1 MLRDAIDRLEEKLH
15 LVDLPSHCVDYL
27 RSLNIPE
34 DIVHDLTLCV
44 VEDWIPFGPIT
55 LLPMSKIIEQNEGV
69 SACVNNGVLALA
81 AGTDGSPIVL
91 DPRDRRMYFVEFPK
105 LSERIGLCFGTVPI
119 QHPTST
125 MTFGLRLL
133 RTLNSHVTSMQLS
146 AAGGSAR
153 VELHW
158 RVVSSPTSSRSQ
170 EWWAR
175 R

>member
-55 LLPMSKIIEQNEGV
+55 WLPMSKIIEQNEGV
-69 SACVNNGVLALA
+69 SACVNNGVVALA

-105 LSERIGLCFGTVPI
+105 LVGENWLVFWDCT
-119 QHPTST
+119 HPTPYIYDDFWTAAIEDSE
-125 MTFGLRLL
+125 FPCDFYAAQRRWRLGP
-133 RTLNSHVTSMQLS
+133 S
-146 AAGGSAR
+146 
-153 VELHW
+153 
-158 RVVSSPTSSRSQ
+158 
-170 EWWAR
+170 
-175 R
+175 